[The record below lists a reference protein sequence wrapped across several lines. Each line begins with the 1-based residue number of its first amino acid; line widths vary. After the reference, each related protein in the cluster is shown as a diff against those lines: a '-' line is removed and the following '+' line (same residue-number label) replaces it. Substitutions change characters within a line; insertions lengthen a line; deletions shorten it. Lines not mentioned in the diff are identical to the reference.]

1 MNRKKGFTQLDIEIP
16 NRQGETFLRKS
27 RKGRLAV
34 ESLEL
39 TCPVRRK
46 ISNGAGFTTLEVRR
60 CFLTGFTLIELL
72 VVIAIIALLMAIL
85 IPALTRAREQGK
97 RAACIH
103 NLKNLVLAWLM
114 YTDDNDGHLVK
125 GNAGDNGW
133 VKLLGSLPNEEPVQ
147 DQLDTIRNG
156 LLFEYA
162 KMTKLYRC
170 PVAER
175 NEMRT
180 YSTVHAMNGLKFSG
194 SGDVYKKLS
203 EIRRPGERLVFLDD
217 YGEDWDACWAVWHTQ
232 PTWWNP
238 IPMRHHGGTTLAFA
252 EGHCEWW
259 SWRDQRTIDYGNEPW
274 AISEAGAGIE
284 KNQPGN
290 VDLMKLQK
298 AAWGSLGYEP

>member
-1 MNRKKGFTQLDIEIP
+1 MNRKKGFTLLEMNIP
-16 NRQGETFLRKS
+16 DRQSGSFLT
-27 RKGRLAV
+27 G
-34 ESLEL
+34 
-39 TCPVRRK
+39 PVRRNF
-46 ISNGAGFTTLEVRR
+46 SNGAGFTPLEVRR

-103 NLKNLVLAWLM
+103 NLKGLVLAWLM
-114 YTDDNDGHLVK
+114 YIDDNDGHLVK

-133 VKLLGSLPNEEPVQ
+133 VKLLGSLPNEEPVE

-180 YSTVHAMNGLKFSG
+180 YSTVHAMNGLKFTG

-217 YGEDWDACWAVWHTQ
+217 YGEDWDACWAVWYTQ

-259 SWRDQRTIDYGNEPW
+259 SWRDQRTIVYGNEPW

>member
-1 MNRKKGFTQLDIEIP
+1 MKRQKGFAQLEIKIP
-16 NRQGETFLRKS
+16 NRQS
-27 RKGRLAV
+27 R
-34 ESLEL
+34 SFL

-46 ISNGAGFTTLEVRR
+46 ISNGVGFTPLEVRR

-103 NLKNLVLAWLM
+103 NLKGLVLAWLM
-114 YTDDNDGHLVK
+114 YIDDNDGHLVK
-125 GNAGDNGW
+125 GNAGDDGW
-133 VKLLGSLPNEEPVQ
+133 VKLLGTLPNEEPVE

-180 YSTVHAMNGLKFSG
+180 YSTVHAMNGLKFTG

-252 EGHCEWW
+252 EGHSEWW
-259 SWRDQRTIDYGNEPW
+259 GWRDQRTIDYGNEPW

>member
-16 NRQGETFLRKS
+16 NRQGESFLRK
-27 RKGRLAV
+27 

-46 ISNGAGFTTLEVRR
+46 ISNGAGFTPLEVRR

-85 IPALTRAREQGK
+85 IPALARAREQGK
-97 RAACIH
+97 RAACSH
-103 NLKNLVLAWLM
+103 NLKGLVLAWLM
-114 YTDDNDGHLVK
+114 YTDDNDGHLIK

-180 YSTVHAMNGLKFSG
+180 YSTVHAMNGIEFTG

-203 EIRRPGERLVFLDD
+203 EIRRPGERMVFLDD

-232 PTWWNP
+232 PSWWNP

-274 AISEAGAGIE
+274 AISEAGAGIQ

>member
-16 NRQGETFLRKS
+16 NRQSESFLRK
-27 RKGRLAV
+27 

-46 ISNGAGFTTLEVRR
+46 ISNGAGFTPLEVRR
-60 CFLTGFTLIELL
+60 CFLRKESLGLTGFTLIELL

-103 NLKNLVLAWLM
+103 NLRNLVLAWLM

-133 VKLLGSLPNEEPVQ
+133 VKLLGSLPNEKPVQ
-147 DQLDTIRNG
+147 EQLDTIRNG

-180 YSTVHAMNGLKFSG
+180 YSTVHSMNGLKFAG

-217 YGEDWDACWAVWHTQ
+217 YGQDWDACWAVWHTQ
-232 PTWWNP
+232 PSWWNP

-259 SWRDQRTIDYGNEPW
+259 GWRDQRTIDYGNETW
-274 AISEAGAGIE
+274 IISETGAGIE